1 MKRTGNL
8 YYKIA
13 EPDNLRLAFCKAVK
27 GKQDRLEVMRFRVH
41 FESNIM
47 ALRRE
52 ILEKKLKVGD
62 YRFFYVHDPKKR
74 LICAACF
81 RERVLHHAIMNVCE
95 QTLDAYAV
103 FDSYA
108 CRKGKGG
115 RKAIERAKGFSGR
128 FPWYLKLDIAK
139 YFNSIGHEILMRHLE
154 RRFKDRELLDLFQRI
169 LNTYATQPGKGVPI
183 GNLISQHMANFYLGC
198 FDHWIKEV
206 KSIRGYVRYMDDFVV
221 WGSKKEALKEELDR
235 IRQWLNENL
244 CLTLNPKIQLN
255 RSSRGMPFLGC
266 RIYPGAIRL
275 ATSSRK
281 RFIRKFRN
289 YEKAFLKGEW
299 NEETLSRHMT
309 ALVEFTRGAESA
321 GFRTNVISRFGGIDP
336 QPSPG
341 FSPKARTA

>member
-8 YYKIA
+8 YFKIA
-13 EPDNLRLAFCKAVK
+13 EPDNLRLAFCKAAK
-27 GKQDRLEVMRFRVH
+27 GKQDRPEVMRFRAH
-41 FESNIM
+41 FESSIM

-52 ILEKKLKVGD
+52 ILSKTPKVGD

-81 RERVLHHAIMNVCE
+81 RERVLHHAIMNICE
-95 QTLDAYAV
+95 KTLDTYAV

-115 RKAIERAKGFSGR
+115 RKAIERAKGFSGL

-139 YFNSIGHEILMRHLE
+139 YFNSIDHEILMGQLE
-154 RRFKDRELLDLFQRI
+154 RRFKEQDLLDLFQRI
-169 LNTYATQPGKGVPI
+169 LNTYAIETGKGVPI

-206 KSIRGYVRYMDDFVV
+206 RRVRGYVRYMDDFVL
-221 WGSKKEALKEELDR
+221 WGAEKKALKEEFRR
-235 IRQWLNENL
+235 IEQWLKENL
-244 CLTLNPKIQLN
+244 DLKLNRKIQLN
-255 RSSRGMPFLGC
+255 RCARGMPFLGY
-266 RIYPGAIRL
+266 RVYPGSVRL

-281 RFIRKFRN
+281 RFVRKFRK
-289 YEKAFLKGEW
+289 YENTFLKGEW
-299 NEETLSRHMT
+299 NNETLSRHMT
-309 ALVEFTRGAESA
+309 PLVEFTRGAKSA
-321 GFRTNVISRFGGIDP
+321 GFRRNVMTRFGRIEG
-336 QPSPG
+336 QTTG

>member
-13 EPDNLRLAFCKAVK
+13 EPDNLRLAFSKAVK
-27 GKQDRLEVMRFRVH
+27 GKQDRPEVMQFRAN

-47 ALRRE
+47 ALRQE
-52 ILEKKLKVGD
+52 ILDQRVNLGD
-62 YRFFYVHDPKKR
+62 YRFFHVHDPKKR

-115 RKAIERAKGFSGR
+115 RKAISRAEMFLGR

-139 YFNSIGHEILMRHLE
+139 YFNSIDHEILMRQLE
-154 RRFKDRELLDLFQRI
+154 RRFKDRDLLALFQRI
-169 LNTYATQPGKGVPI
+169 LNTYSTQPGKGVPI

-198 FDHWIKEV
+198 FDHWIKEIRR
-206 KSIRGYVRYMDDFVV
+206 IRGYVRYMDDFVL
-221 WGSKKEALKEELDR
+221 WGAEKKALKEELRR
-235 IRQWLNENL
+235 IERWLKENL
-244 CLTLNPKIQLN
+244 DLKLNRKIQLN
-255 RSSRGMPFLGC
+255 RCARGMPFLGY
-266 RIYPGAIRL
+266 RVYPGSVRL
-275 ATSSRK
+275 ATASRK
-281 RFIRKFRN
+281 RFVRKFRK
-289 YEKAFLKGEW
+289 YENAFLKGEW
-299 NEETLSRHMT
+299 SEETLSRHMT
-309 ALVEFTRGAESA
+309 PLVEFTRGAKSA
-321 GFRTNVISRFGGIDP
+321 GFRRNVMTRFGRIEG
-336 QPSPG
+336 QTPG